1 MRISR
6 IWKRAV
12 AKRPAANGFISILG
26 SVVVAA
32 VGVMVTA
39 ERTKGIG
46 KPVDEYIEISDAVV
60 LLFSAMAREI
70 ILRSRFHQINL

>member
-1 MRISR
+1 M
-6 IWKRAV
+6 